1 MISTLLIPLVGP
13 LQSWSVDA
21 RFGERLTAQEPS
33 KSGVLGLICAA
44 LGRDRTEPI
53 DDLSALRFG
62 VRVDRP
68 GVLLRD
74 YHTAL
79 DVASAGTKA
88 VDTVLSNRWYL
99 ADAAFLAG
107 LEGDT
112 ALLSTI
118 HKALADPV
126 WPVFLGRKACLPGM
140 PLSMPG
146 GLVDAPLESA
156 LVAAEPLPGADVSTR
171 VRMVIEDP
179 DGPQSRPDQ
188 PVGSFADRRFASRR
202 VRTEVIEWNS
212 HASS

>member
-1 MISTLLIPLVGP
+1 MSTLLIPLIGP
-13 LQSWSVDA
+13 LQSWSIDA
-21 RFGERLTAQEPS
+21 RFGDRLTAQEPS

-44 LGRDRTEPI
+44 LGRDRAEQI
-53 DDLSALRFG
+53 DDLSVLRFG

-79 DVASAGTKA
+79 DVASAGTRD
-88 VDTVLSNRWYL
+88 VGTVLSNRWYL

-118 HKALADPV
+118 HEALADPV
-126 WPVFLGRKACLPGM
+126 WPVFLGRKACLPAM

-146 GLVDAPLESA
+146 GLVEAPLERA
-156 LVAAEPLPGADVSTR
+156 LAASDPLPGTDMSAAVR
-171 VRMVIEDP
+171 VVIEDP
-179 DGPQSRPDQ
+179 NGPQSRPDQ

-202 VRTEVIEWNS
+202 VRTEVIAWNS

>member
-1 MISTLLIPLVGP
+1 MGTLLIPLAGP

-44 LGRDRTEPI
+44 LGRDRAEPI
-53 DDLSALRFG
+53 GDLAALRFG

-79 DVASAGTKA
+79 DVASAGTRA

-107 LEGDT
+107 FEGDA
-112 ALLSTI
+112 ALLARI
-118 HKALADPV
+118 HASLSDPV
-126 WPVFLGRKACLPGM
+126 WPVFLGRKACLPAM
-140 PLSMPG
+140 PLAKPDG
-146 GLVDAPLESA
+146 FVEAPLERA
-156 LVAAEPLPGADVSTR
+156 LAAAEPLPGTDVTVP
-171 VRMVIEDP
+171 VRLVIEDP
-179 DGPQSRPDQ
+179 AGPQTRPDQ

-202 VRTEVIEWNS
+202 VRTEVIEWNL

>member
-1 MISTLLIPLVGP
+1 MSTLLIPLVGP

-44 LGRDRTEPI
+44 LGRDRSEPI

-79 DVASAGTKA
+79 NVASAGTKA

-107 LEGDT
+107 LEGDA
-112 ALLSTI
+112 ALLGAI
-118 HKALADPV
+118 HLALSDPV
-126 WPVFLGRKACLPGM
+126 WPVFLGRKACIPAM
-140 PLSMPG
+140 PLSMPEA
-146 GLVDAPLESA
+146 LVEAPLERA
-156 LVAAEPLPGADVSTR
+156 LAMADPLPGADVSVP
-171 VRMVIEDP
+171 VRLVIEDP
-179 DGPQSRPDQ
+179 NGPQSRPDQ
-188 PVGSFADRRFASRR
+188 PVDNFASRRFASRR
-202 VRTEVIEWNS
+202 VRTELISWNS
-212 HASS
+212 HASP